1 MTKRGAAR
9 KKSDLVPSRQ
19 TILRLLK
26 QRGPSDSE
34 ALGAQLGISAM
45 AVRQHLYALHAQKL
59 VTYQEEQRPIGRPA
73 KMWSLTPAAESHFPD
88 AHAGLTVNL
97 LHAVEQTFG
106 EQGVKRVVLQG
117 AQQQIETYR
126 SRIPARAS
134 LQNRLKTLI
143 SLRNEE
149 GYMAEVQRQPDGSF
163 VLIENHCPICA
174 AATVCSKLR
183 DAELEVFQAILGED
197 AVIERRSTCWRAHA
211 AVFTASA
218 TRRVMRISQRSDANE
233 RQRGRWSPPT
243 RVCWRWMIV
252 IPPATNDLRNLAFRR
267 LWSRGAPIEN

>member
-19 TILRLLK
+19 AILRLLK
-26 QRGPSDSE
+26 QQGPSDSE

-45 AVRQHLYALHAQKL
+45 AVRQHLYALRTQKL

-73 KMWSLTPAAESHFPD
+73 KMWCLTPAAESHFPD

-106 EQGVKRVVLQG
+106 EQGVKRVVSRC
-117 AQQQIETYR
+117 AEQQIETYR

-134 LQNRLKTLI
+134 LQNRLATLI
-143 SLRNEE
+143 SIRNEE

-163 VLIENHCPICA
+163 VLIENHCPISA
-174 AATVCSKLR
+174 AATACSKLC
-183 DAELEVFQAILGED
+183 DAEFEVFRAILGEGV
-197 AVIERRSTCWRAHA
+197 VIERTEHMLSGA
-211 AVFTASA
+211 
-218 TRRVMRISQRSDANE
+218 RRCVYRIS
-233 RQRGRWSPPT
+233 
-243 RVCWRWMIV
+243 
-252 IPPATNDLRNLAFRR
+252 PA
-267 LWSRGAPIEN
+267 

>member
-9 KKSDLVPSRQ
+9 KRSGLVPSRQ

-26 QRGPSDSE
+26 QRGASDSE
-34 ALGAQLGISAM
+34 ALAAQLGISAM

-163 VLIENHCPICA
+163 VLIENHCPISA
-174 AATVCSKLR
+174 AANTCPKLC
-183 DAELEVFQAILGED
+183 DAEFEVFRAILGEGV
-197 AVIERRSTCWRAHA
+197 VIERTEHMRLGARRCVYRIRAH
-211 AVFTASA
+211 
-218 TRRVMRISQRSDANE
+218 
-233 RQRGRWSPPT
+233 
-243 RVCWRWMIV
+243 
-252 IPPATNDLRNLAFRR
+252 L
-267 LWSRGAPIEN
+267 

>member
-19 TILRLLK
+19 AILRLLK
-26 QRGPSDSE
+26 QQGPSDSE

-73 KMWSLTPAAESHFPD
+73 KMWGLTPGAAPFFPD

-97 LHAVEQTFG
+97 LNAAEQTFG
-106 EQGVKRVVLQG
+106 KQGIVRVVLQC

-126 SRIPARAS
+126 SRIPARTS
-134 LQNRLKTLI
+134 LQNRLKKLI

-163 VLIENHCPICA
+163 LLIENHCPISA
-174 AATVCSKLR
+174 AATVCSKLC
-183 DAELEVFQAILGED
+183 DAELEVFQAILGEG
-197 AVIERRSTCWRAHA
+197 VVLERIEHMRAGARRCVYRIR
-211 AVFTASA
+211 TA
-218 TRRVMRISQRSDANE
+218 E
-233 RQRGRWSPPT
+233 R
-243 RVCWRWMIV
+243 
-252 IPPATNDLRNLAFRR
+252 
-267 LWSRGAPIEN
+267 